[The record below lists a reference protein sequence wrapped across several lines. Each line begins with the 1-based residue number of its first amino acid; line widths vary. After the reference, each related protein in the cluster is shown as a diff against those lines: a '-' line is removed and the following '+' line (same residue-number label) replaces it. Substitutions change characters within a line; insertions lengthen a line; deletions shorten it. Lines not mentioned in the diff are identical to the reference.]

1 MLGRVYTA
9 VPSAGSAFRM
19 GLGYSKA
26 YVDLAGKP
34 LIVRTVESLLKSPFV
49 DMVTVAVK
57 PDEVTMARM
66 EIIEKTGHAGDVR
79 IIGGGTERQQTVLK
93 LLEAAPPERDIVL
106 IHDGARPMISENLVQ
121 EVLEAAVEWGAAIA
135 AIPVADTLKE
145 SKDGGETVLTTV
157 SRAGLYR
164 AQTPQAFHRD
174 IILSAHR
181 RARKE
186 EWEVTD
192 DASLVEQMGRRVRIV
207 KGEERNM
214 KITTLEDLELVRCIF
229 QSGNF

>member
-1 MLGRVYTA
+1 
-9 VPSAGSAFRM
+9 M